1 MAQRR
6 KPGPGAVTSRNVL
19 PAHKRLAR
27 GHHAAM
33 PYPDVPAFV
42 QELQGKQRSMAA
54 RALEFLIL
62 TAARAGEVLGA
73 TWAEIDLERGLWTV
87 PANRMKAGDEHRVPL
102 SPRALAIVGVLHEMR
117 ISDYVFPGQREGRPL
132 SSTAFEMLLRRMK
145 ADAFTTHGFRSA
157 FRDWAGDTT
166 SVSREI
172 AEAALAHRVGNAT
185 ELAYRRTD
193 ALEKRRALMAA
204 WADYCTM
211 VHDAKVIPMVRG

>member
-1 MAQRR
+1 VLDYAKAHGWRSGENPALWR
-6 KPGPGAVTSRNVL
+6 GHLRNVL
-19 PAHKRLAR
+19 PAHRRLGR

-42 QELQGKQRSMAA
+42 QELSGKEAMAA

-73 TWAEIDLERGLWTV
+73 AWGEIDLEKRLWTV

-102 SPRALAIVGVLHEMR
+102 SPRALAIVAALHEIR

-157 FRDWAGDTT
+157 FRDGAGDATNFP
-166 SVSREI
+166 REV

-185 ELAYRRTD
+185 ELAYRRAD
-193 ALEKRRALMAA
+193 ALDKRRRLMEA
-204 WADYCTM
+204 WLTIA
-211 VHDAKVIPMVRG
+211 PLF